1 MTNESPES
9 GKSLRS
15 LFVKNTMWNTAGVSV
30 YLLCQW
36 LITIIVVWQY
46 GNYVNAGYLSLA
58 AGISGFF
65 YCVASCNMRPFQS
78 SDATGEY
85 SDSNYVSSRVL
96 TCAVSIVLCAIFVF
110 SLNYSTVQRSAIML
124 YMLFRA
130 IEAFADVM
138 HGIDQK
144 HWRMDYIG
152 ISFISRG
159 VLMLGSFV
167 LLGWLYGFLPSLAGL
182 VVTSAA
188 IAFFYDLPKVR
199 GLAKFSI
206 NIGKPVL
213 LLLKRSF
220 PLMIVGLAGVFI
232 IAFTRISVESIHG
245 TEALGAYSTVA
256 VPAMIIQAVAMFL
269 LNPLINIFTI
279 YFKESNKRQFL
290 KLFMIA
296 FTAIIGI
303 TVVFS
308 AVAVVIGQWGLT
320 ILFST
325 SIVPYAYLLP
335 GALIGAGLTV
345 MIWFLT
351 MILSITRNV
360 RSLLFSGLIGA
371 VTVVSTT
378 GLFLV
383 EYGLEGANITMI
395 VSQSAAVLFMLVSFF
410 AISRKIWIKKP
421 EDAEQQTN

>member
-1 MTNESPES
+1 MTNKSPES
-9 GKSLRS
+9 GKSLQS

-46 GNYVNAGYLSLA
+46 GDYVNAGYLSLA
-58 AGISGFF
+58 MGTTGFF
-65 YCVASCNMRPFQS
+65 YCVASYNMRSFQS

-85 SDSNYVSSRVL
+85 TDSNYVSTRIL
-96 TCAVSIVLCAIFVF
+96 TCAVSVALCAIFVF
-110 SLNYSTVQRSAIML
+110 SFNYSTVQRSTILL

-130 IEAFADVM
+130 IEAFVDVM

-152 ISFISRG
+152 ISFITRG

-199 GLAKFSI
+199 GLAKFPLK
-206 NIGKPVL
+206 IGKPVL
-213 LLLKRSF
+213 LLLRRTF

-232 IAFTRISVESIHG
+232 IAFTRVSVEAIHG
-245 TEALGAYSTVA
+245 SQALGAYTSVA
-256 VPAMIIQAVAMFL
+256 APAMIIQAVAMFL
-269 LNPLINIFTI
+269 LNPLINVFTI
-279 YFKESNKRQFL
+279 YLKESNKRQFL
-290 KLFMIA
+290 KLFVIT
-296 FTAIIGI
+296 FTAIVGI
-303 TVVFS
+303 TAVFS
-308 AVAVVIGQWGLT
+308 AGALVIGQWGLT
-320 ILFST
+320 ILFT
-325 SIVPYAYLLP
+325 VSIVPYAYLLP
-335 GALIGAGLTV
+335 GAIIGAGLTV

-351 MILSITRNV
+351 LILSITRNV
-360 RSLLFSGLIGA
+360 RSLLISGLIGA
-371 VTVVSTT
+371 ITVISTT
-378 GLFLV
+378 NLFLI

-395 VSQSAAVLFMLVSFF
+395 VSQGAVALLLLICALSN
-410 AISRKIWIKKP
+410 IKLRK
-421 EDAEQQTN
+421 